1 MRDHIIGN
9 AIYENKQLSRG
20 FAIILEIKSSGM
32 HRVVADNTH
41 EIECFLNARVEASY
55 HESAD
60 VIIDVF
66 AGKAEL
72 LTLSSGDG
80 VASPLG

>member
-1 MRDHIIGN
+1 
-9 AIYENKQLSRG
+9 
-20 FAIILEIKSSGM
+20 M
-32 HRVVADNTH
+32 HRVVADNARP
-41 EIECFLNARVEASY
+41 IECFLNARVEASY